1 LEVKNQGL
9 VLAAIPIPTLLPLTR
24 VVGNMYNDENV
35 CKTGG
40 DPPNRESGT
49 VLLRRI
55 GDGAFKLL
63 FFTKEKER

>member
-40 DPPNRESGT
+40 DPPNWG
-49 VLLRRI
+49 RRI

>member
-1 LEVKNQGL
+1 
-9 VLAAIPIPTLLPLTR
+9 
-24 VVGNMYNDENV
+24 MYNDENV